1 MSKRKVGRPRVKIDE
16 GQLEKLAAIE
26 CSFEEMASI
35 VGCSVRTL
43 HDNFRTVIEKG
54 RAQARASLKRRQF
67 ELAMDGNATMLI
79 CWGRFV
85 LARRRNRQSNI
96 REPSKSTPM
105 NFDSVSLRESLASLR
120 AWVRETATTRFR
132 PGIRWH

>member
-1 MSKRKVGRPRVKIDE
+1 MSKRKVGRPRVRIDE
-16 GQLEKLAAIE
+16 DQLEKLAAID

-54 RAQARASLKRRQF
+54 RAQGRASLKRRQF

-79 CWGRFV
+79 WLGKVRLGQKEKQAVEHSGAVEINADELRQRFAERIAGIASRMGAGNGNDPV
-85 LARRRNRQSNI
+85 PPRN
-96 REPSKSTPM
+96 
-105 NFDSVSLRESLASLR
+105 
-120 AWVRETATTRFR
+120 
-132 PGIRWH
+132 